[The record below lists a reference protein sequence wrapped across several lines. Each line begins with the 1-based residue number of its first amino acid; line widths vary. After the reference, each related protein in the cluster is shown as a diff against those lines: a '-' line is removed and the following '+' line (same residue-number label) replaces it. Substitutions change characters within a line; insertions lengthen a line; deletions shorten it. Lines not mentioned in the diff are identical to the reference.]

1 MDRRAFLLAATGSS
15 AGLALGLGARPASGE
30 GYSPAL
36 ITEARRGLKG
46 VLARFT
52 QVRTVGLLATDV
64 KSQGTMTVVTP
75 DRLRWELAP
84 PDAVTYWIGPEGIAY
99 RTEKGVVRAGKE
111 AAGRFGAVLA
121 DLLVFVGGD
130 VARLEPRYALRA
142 PSREK
147 DGALN
152 LVAEPRADDLRKLV
166 RVVRVQTN
174 PELWSVRRVEIE
186 EAAGDRTV
194 IDFGPSQ
201 RDPRIDPATMRPPA

>member
-1 MDRRAFLLAATGSS
+1 MDRRAFLLAAAGST
-15 AGLALGLGARPASGE
+15 AGLALGASSAGAE
-30 GYSPAL
+30 GHSPAL
-36 ITEARRGLKG
+36 ITEARKGLKG

-64 KSQGTMTVVTP
+64 RSQGTMTVVTP
-75 DRLRWELAP
+75 DRLRWELAA

-152 LVAEPRADDLRKLV
+152 LIAEPRADDLKKLV

-201 RDPRIDPATMRPPA
+201 RDPKVDPATMRPPA